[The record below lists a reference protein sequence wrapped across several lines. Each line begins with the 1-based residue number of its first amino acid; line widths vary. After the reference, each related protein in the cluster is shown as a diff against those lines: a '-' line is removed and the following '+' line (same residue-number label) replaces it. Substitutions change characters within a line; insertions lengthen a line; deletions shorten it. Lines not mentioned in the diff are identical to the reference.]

1 MDDLQKPALP
11 KERKHA
17 YFAAQMRASGD
28 RVMCRIDLCDYGG
41 MLNLC
46 AATKWDDVTGEDG
59 EPTGDLSGDF
69 LAVHPNDLDTESV
82 IWSIWALEVYGG

>member
-11 KERKHA
+11 KEGRHA
-17 YFAAQMRASGD
+17 YFVARMKASGSS
-28 RVMCRIDLCDYGG
+28 VMCRIDLCEAGG

-59 EPTGDLSGDF
+59 EPTGELIGDF
-69 LAVHPNDLDTESV
+69 LRVNPNDLDTESI